1 MDNSLDI
8 IKIVFAT
15 TITGLIL
22 MLTIDNKINN
32 VMANLIKKLK
42 KFSK

>member
-8 IKIVFAT
+8 IKIVFAA